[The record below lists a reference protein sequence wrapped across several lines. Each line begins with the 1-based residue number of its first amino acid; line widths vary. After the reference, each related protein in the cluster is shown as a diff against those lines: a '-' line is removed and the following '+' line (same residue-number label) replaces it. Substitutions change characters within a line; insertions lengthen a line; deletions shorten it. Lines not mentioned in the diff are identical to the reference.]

1 MSMYLCVYIF
11 GYINNTIVY
20 IYTITHILSHI
31 FKYMYNIINAYI
43 FKHIICLYISIHMDI
58 RGYEYMRIQ
67 CICIY
72 ILTYNV

>member
-11 GYINNTIVY
+11 GYIYNTIS

-31 FKYMYNIINAYI
+31 FKYMYSIINAYI

-58 RGYEYMRIQ
+58 RI
-67 CICIY
+67 
-72 ILTYNV
+72 